1 MSGNILLYPALVAY
15 FLSTVVFLV
24 YLIRKNKRAGQAA
37 NWIIITGFVLQTAS
51 LAVRTFHLGQLPVQT
66 LHQSLSFFGWTLV
79 GGYLILYSRFRLP
92 IFGAFASPLAM
103 VFVFLGCFLSA
114 GQPSPT
120 PISQHLWLTLHLA
133 SAFTGYGFFGFA
145 FVAAVMYLMQETQ
158 IKTKKTG
165 SFFKILPSL
174 NALDSMNYLC
184 IIIGLPLM
192 TLGIITG
199 MVYAQRTLGH
209 YWRWDPKEVWSLILW
224 LFYAALLHQRLTI
237 GWRGRRA
244 AIMAII
250 GFSVLCFTFI
260 GVSLVMPGYH
270 SFENLNQMR
279 FK

>member
-1 MSGNILLYPALVAY
+1 MSGNVLLLPALVVY
-15 FLSTVVFLV
+15 CLSTAGFLV
-24 YLIRKNKRAGQAA
+24 YVIRKNKKAGRIA
-37 NWIIITGFVLQTAS
+37 NWTVITGFLLQTAS
-51 LAVRTFHLGQLPVQT
+51 LSINTLHLGQLPVQN
-66 LHQSLSFFGWTLV
+66 LHQSLGFFGWTLV

-92 IFGAFASPLAM
+92 IFGAFVSPLAM
-103 VFVFLGCFLSA
+103 VFVFMGYFLGS
-114 GQPSPT
+114 GQPNPT

-133 SAFTGYGFFGFA
+133 AAFTGYGFFGFA
-145 FVAAVMYLMQETQ
+145 FVAAVMYLLQETQ

-174 NALDSMNYLC
+174 NVLDSMSYLC

-192 TLGIITG
+192 TLGLISG

-209 YWRWDPKEVWSLILW
+209 YWRWDPKEVWALILW
-224 LFYAALLHQRLTI
+224 LFYAALLHQRLTV

-270 SFENLNQMR
+270 SFENLNRMR
-279 FK
+279 FP